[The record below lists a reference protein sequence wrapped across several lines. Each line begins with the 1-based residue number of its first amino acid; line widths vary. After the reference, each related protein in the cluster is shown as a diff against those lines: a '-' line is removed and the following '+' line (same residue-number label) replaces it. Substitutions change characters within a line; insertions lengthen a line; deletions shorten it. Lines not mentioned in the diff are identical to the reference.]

1 MSYLEQ
7 GIEALSK
14 SQIGK
19 LLNGHSVRIK
29 HGIEH
34 AIKLSEE
41 HSKKLRRAG
50 MKGKGITIQLDPY
63 AIEHNQHLRHG
74 GSLSYDKFAN
84 NPNVKRIASAA
95 TDRAVKEIGGS
106 LSYDKFANN
115 PNVKRIA
122 AAATD
127 RAVKGIAGGAV
138 NRINKF
144 NRWTGALGGVY
155 QGIAHAVKPVAQPV
169 FGAMSDS
176 AVGYINPTPQQQ
188 LMDSLMG
195 EGVKKNRGRPR
206 KNGGALV
213 SAGY

>member
-63 AIEHNQHLRHG
+63 AIEHNQHLRRG

-115 PNVKRIA
+115 PNVK
-122 AAATD
+122 
-127 RAVKGIAGGAV
+127 
-138 NRINKF
+138 
-144 NRWTGALGGVY
+144 
-155 QGIAHAVKPVAQPV
+155 
-169 FGAMSDS
+169 
-176 AVGYINPTPQQQ
+176 
-188 LMDSLMG
+188 
-195 EGVKKNRGRPR
+195 KNCR
-206 KNGGALV
+206 
-213 SAGY
+213 SSH

>member
-1 MSYLEQ
+1 MSYHEQ

-14 SQIGK
+14 SQVSK

-29 HGIEH
+29 HGIDH

-41 HSKKLRRAG
+41 HSKKLHRAG
-50 MKGKGITIQLDPY
+50 TKGKGITIQLDPY

-144 NRWTGALGGVY
+144 NRWTGALVVY
-155 QGIAHAVKPVAQPV
+155 IK
-169 FGAMSDS
+169 
-176 AVGYINPTPQQQ
+176 
-188 LMDSLMG
+188 
-195 EGVKKNRGRPR
+195 E
-206 KNGGALV
+206 
-213 SAGY
+213 